1 MKIKVHNFSNLK
13 TIDFKNLKPLQG
25 DLKREITD
33 EAKEKLKNSILK
45 HGFFVPA
52 FVWNNNG
59 KNYILDAHQRQKVLL
74 ELEREGYEIPEIPI
88 VEIQAKDRKD
98 AAEKLLQI
106 NSRYAEMNPETT
118 FFEDFELDLDILE
131 DIEIPEFDF
140 DMKTD
145 LEIEQE
151 IIDEEIRP
159 IQKVHILLSMR
170 VDKYQEIVEHLEKIK
185 KNWFVEY
192 EQSGN

>member
-1 MKIKVHNFSNLK
+1 LNKKNLNKKNMNIENMKITVHNPSNLK

-52 FVWNNNG
+52 FVWNDNG

-74 ELEREGYEIPEIPI
+74 DLEREGYEIPEIPI

-106 NSRYAEMNPETT
+106 NSRYGTINPDTT
-118 FFEDFELDLDILE
+118 FFEEFNIDLSFINE
-131 DIEIPEFDF
+131 IEIPELDILSDKNINIDDF
-140 DMKTD
+140 FSDEDSKPKEDKKKVICPECGTEF
-145 LEIEQE
+145 EI
-151 IIDEEIRP
+151 
-159 IQKVHILLSMR
+159 
-170 VDKYQEIVEHLEKIK
+170 
-185 KNWFVEY
+185 
-192 EQSGN
+192 